1 MLILADMSAK
11 ARVQVGVF
19 VMEVLLKHMPKD
31 KAVALATTMTDGHW
45 THDFPITVEMARGL
59 GLPISTGM
67 PRTVYDLMDLYPQ
80 GGRGRP
86 SVLYVPLRPGMPAE
100 RGESTPPAPGSP
112 VKGWTWR

>member
-1 MLILADMSAK
+1 
-11 ARVQVGVF
+11 
-19 VMEVLLKHMPKD
+19 
-31 KAVALATTMTDGHW
+31 
-45 THDFPITVEMARGL
+45 
-59 GLPISTGM
+59 
-67 PRTVYDLMDLYPQ
+67 VYDLMDLYPQ